1 MTDHIYWFI
10 TVFNRFD
17 KNLGIKNSR
26 TWGFFVNKEE
36 ALDALK
42 NNRTDLWEYTYN
54 YAVLEP
60 YYEGISGYCFD
71 ESREWFMYNETMDSY
86 IPLGNEPEE
95 VKGYASFAIG

>member
-10 TVFNRFD
+10 TVFEKFD
-17 KNLGIKNSR
+17 EKWGIKNSR

-36 ALDALK
+36 ALDTLK
-42 NNRTDLWEYTYN
+42 NNRTDLWETVYN
-54 YAVLEP
+54 YAILEP

-71 ESREWFMYNETMDSY
+71 EPREFFQYDYKENKY
-86 IPLGNEPEE
+86 YPIGYKPEE